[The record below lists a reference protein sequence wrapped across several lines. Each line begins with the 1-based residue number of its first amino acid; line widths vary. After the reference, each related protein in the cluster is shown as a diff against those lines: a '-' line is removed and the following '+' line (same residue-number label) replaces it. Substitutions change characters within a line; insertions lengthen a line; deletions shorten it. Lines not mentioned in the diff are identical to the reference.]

1 MPMRGGGPAQAHK
14 KLAGWVSH
22 ILGGPAPTHKKHKKT
37 RGQPPGLFYKTIFY
51 RVLPKACACL
61 RYGVLITAPF
71 SLQAPASTIPRSC
84 QPK

>member
-1 MPMRGGGPAQAHK
+1 MPMRGGGPAPTHK
-14 KLAGWVSH
+14 KLALP
-22 ILGGPAPTHKKHKKT
+22 IKYFMPAPAQTHKKHKKT

-71 SLQAPASTIPRSC
+71 S
-84 QPK
+84 